1 MKSEVTT
8 YSFRIYVTGE
18 TTRSWQAVANLHRLC
33 EAQLAGRYEMEVVDV
48 VERPELAEQERIIA
62 TPTVVRRAPP
72 PKRRVIGDLSDLR
85 LTARS
90 LGLPDQAESTAGG
103 KS

>member
-1 MKSEVTT
+1 MSQAVG

-18 TTRSWQAVANLHRLC
+18 TARSSQAVANLHRLF
-33 EAQLAGRYEMEVVDV
+33 EAELSGRYELEVVDV
-48 VERPELAEQERIIA
+48 VERPELAEEERIIA

-72 PKRRVIGDLSDLR
+72 PRRRVIGDLSDLR

-90 LGLPDQAESTAGG
+90 LGLPDKAGSTPGG